1 MESLSRG
8 PLLYLLIAWAVVT
21 AVLIL
26 LMIYRNILSDREDD
40 QLFLGKAEEHMAK
53 EQREVIGKILALS
66 KPITTTGIASGVLL
80 LVIAGMW
87 IYEGL
92 KNF

>member
-1 MESLSRG
+1 
-8 PLLYLLIAWAVVT
+8 
-21 AVLIL
+21 
-26 LMIYRNILSDREDD
+26 
-40 QLFLGKAEEHMAK
+40 MAM

>member
-8 PLLYLLIAWAVVT
+8 PLLYLLFAWGVVT
-21 AVLIL
+21 AVLII

-40 QLFLGKAEEHMAK
+40 QLFLDKAEEHMAK